1 MKKILSLVL
10 VFALICPLFAVSA
23 SAQTKADEYLLLKGL
38 CVTNSEIESMDQDA
52 PITRAQ
58 YAYMLAK
65 LMGYNDEINY
75 GDSSFTDVKDG
86 LYSGA
91 IYFLKSNGV
100 VKGSASHLF
109 NPDGY
114 VTIEAAYLMSARAMG
129 YDALMGVKYS
139 GEEAIIL
146 IAKDAGIS
154 DGVTVNDKTQ
164 ITLSEA
170 CLILANTAT
179 NPMLY
184 QVSFGDEISYNTT
197 NNSLLSVYSDLIY
210 AEGIMTDSGVTSIGG
225 EDANSSGKVVIAGIE
240 MKNKLFDDAYKL
252 IGKNV
257 EFFYTADKEIIYAI
271 ESENN
276 SIVIDAK
283 DILPATTIDDVVY
296 YTESGKTKTAKL
308 DPYAK
313 MVYNGYTNV
322 HFKAD
327 DIKIKAG
334 KLTLTDNNNDKAYD
348 IIVAEE
354 YKDFVSG
361 GFSDGVIVT
370 DENPID
376 IEKYSFAYVY
386 DSEGNA
392 IKAEDVSSGA
402 ILTVYESLDK
412 QVVSVYVNNKGISGT
427 VTKIGEE
434 NGNDVYYIGEDTYTL
449 SYTLSQKIKSNR
461 MPELSIGK
469 GYNFTLNIFG
479 EISDYKELSD
489 TEWTLAYCVGI
500 APDNTSGLSSSVVAK
515 MVTDDG
521 IEVTP
526 RFAEKVIV
534 NGKGG
539 IKSKD
544 LLSSRYFFDADGDA
558 LRQPVK
564 IKVNGDGYI
573 KAIEVPED
581 KTNSKYGF
589 DTSVFSYD
597 KNLKSGLY
605 RGSSSKRSID
615 GYILKTTT
623 ILIED
628 PYYNTSNSEGKTD
641 DVKFYKV
648 SGLPSESNFSE
659 VRFYDLDHGMQPD
672 IMVYKTRSITNE
684 SSIFLVENVV
694 SVLDKEGNR
703 IKRVSGF
710 ANGSYIVYDELEQG
724 IVPDTIKRGDV
735 CQYAIEGAYLA
746 GISKVLSLDENTKP
760 FADAEVIDKK
770 WANLCGYLYSKTAS
784 SVVVVAPESYTA
796 SPLIGSTLG
805 TGAKVVVYDLN
816 KDEMHL
822 GNINDV
828 YTDFIPDNEGNFEL
842 TENSTMIY
850 IKRTYDQATEIVVL
864 KK

>member
-23 SAQTKADEYLLLKGL
+23 SAQTKADEYLMMKGL
-38 CVTNSEIESMDQDA
+38 CVTNDEIESMDQDA
-52 PITRAQ
+52 PVTRAQ

-91 IYFLKSNGV
+91 IYFLKNNGV

-139 GEEAIIL
+139 GEDAIIL

-197 NNSLLSVYSDLIY
+197 NNSILSVYSDMIY

-257 EFFYTADKEIIYAI
+257 EFFYTSDKEIIYAI

-283 DILPATTIDDVVY
+283 DIAPATTIDGVVFH
-296 YTESGKTKTAKL
+296 TESGKTKTAKL

-313 MVYNGYTNV
+313 MVYNGFVNV
-322 HFKAD
+322 NYNAN

-334 KLTLTDNNNDKAYD
+334 KLTLTDNNNDDVYD

-361 GFSDGVIVT
+361 GYSDGVIVT
-370 DENPID
+370 DESPID
-376 IEKYSFAYVY
+376 IEKYSFVYVY

-402 ILTVYESLDK
+402 VLTVYESLDK
-412 QVVSVYVNNKGISGT
+412 KVVSVYTNNKGISGT
-427 VTKIGEE
+427 VTKIGEQDDE
-434 NGNDVYYIGEDTYTL
+434 EIYYIGEDTYTL
-449 SYTLSQKIKSNR
+449 SYTLSQKIKNNQ
-461 MPELSIGK
+461 MPELSIGT
-469 GYNFTLNIFG
+469 GYTFTLNIFG
-479 EISDYKELSD
+479 EIADYKELSD
-489 TEWTLAYCVGI
+489 TEWSIAYCVGI
-500 APDNTSGLSSSVVAK
+500 APDNTSGLSSYVVAK
-515 MVTDDG
+515 MVMEDG
-521 IEVTP
+521 VVVTP

-534 NGKGG
+534 NGKSG

-544 LLSSRYFFDADGDA
+544 LLGSNYFFDADGDA

-564 IKVNGDGYI
+564 IKVNGDGFV
-573 KAIEVPED
+573 KEIEVPED
-581 KTNSKYGF
+581 KTNSAYGF

-605 RGSSSKRSID
+605 RGGSSKRSID
-615 GYILKTTT
+615 GYILKITTL
-623 ILIED
+623 LIED
-628 PYYNTSNSEGKTD
+628 PYYNSANSEGKTD

-648 SGLPSESNFSE
+648 SELPTESNFSE
-659 VRFYDLDHGMQPD
+659 VRFYDLDHGMQPE

-684 SSIFLVENVV
+684 SHTFLVENVLN
-694 SVLDKEGNR
+694 VLDKEGNK
-703 IKRVSGF
+703 IKRISGF
-710 ANGSYIVYDELEQG
+710 ANGQYVAFDELEAG
-724 IVPDTIKRGDV
+724 IIPDTIKRGDV
-735 CQYAIEGAYLA
+735 CQYSIEGAYLA
-746 GISKVLSLDENTKP
+746 GITKILTLDKNTQP
-760 FADAEVIDKK
+760 FADAEVINRK

-784 SVVVVAPESYTA
+784 SVVVVSPESYTA

-816 KDEMHL
+816 KDEMYL
-822 GNINDV
+822 GSMNDV